1 MLLFS
6 FDGSFV
12 FLLEDDKLDALL
24 FQLPPRSPR
33 DEPVMPPTALHP
45 GPPAGKQ

>member
-12 FLLEDDKLDALL
+12 FLFADDTLDALL
-24 FQLPPRSPR
+24 FQLPPRIPR
-33 DEPVMPPTALHP
+33 DEPVMPPAALHP
-45 GPPAGKQ
+45 GQPDRRQ